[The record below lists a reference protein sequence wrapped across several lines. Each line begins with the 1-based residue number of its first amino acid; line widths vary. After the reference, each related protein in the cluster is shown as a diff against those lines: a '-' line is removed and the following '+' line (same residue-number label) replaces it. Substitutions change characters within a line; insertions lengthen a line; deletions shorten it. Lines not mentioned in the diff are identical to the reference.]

1 MRDHIARVAL
11 ALVVLLL
18 FAVTPAFAGGTAET
32 ATPDDVTTIR
42 WFGTRGVPSQNAP
55 IVELLETHLSD
66 RLGWEVRFELEGT
79 PDDDFQPV
87 LNLALAAQDLPDVFL
102 VFAVENDFTRQA
114 VAKFELDEMLTH
126 MPRMS
131 SMLVELMQ
139 DLNLDEDETWA
150 RYQDD
155 EGLMWGTPRIWD
167 MGWVPSG
174 QVWRKDI
181 LDELGFDIP
190 TTIAE
195 TEQVFAAYKAAYPNR
210 YPLSAS
216 GRSPTWQ
223 AFDFVFSA
231 FGVPNGGHSIRD
243 GVVKQHFALPEW
255 RAALEVLARWYD
267 LGYIDPEFIT
277 MDNAEKMRA
286 FAQGRHLVVDW
297 IGYANW
303 HLDETAPNIG
313 SIFAN
318 VPGAEPALG
327 RHIAATPDTTPMQRV
342 WNPFLGQIVAFGKHL
357 EQDKEHMYK
366 VMQVG
371 DLISNDRETWLLA
384 GHGIEGVH
392 YEIPEGEVAP
402 EFLPQYRDRTG
413 ADLTEEFGFGF
424 YWVGRFS
431 MKTPLPSWQAESL
444 DRYVNDPQGIYNQ
457 NSIDYWLG
465 GSIITGAV
473 RDENDEDIGAMLAAD
488 TSLDYWVMS
497 TRIILGQEPIS
508 YYDSWLQSWY
518 RGGGELWETHAT
530 RLYGN

>member
-1 MRDHIARVAL
+1 MRDWSARLVL
-11 ALVVLLL
+11 VLVVLVC
-18 FAVTPAFAGGTAET
+18 AVSPGFAGGTQQT
-32 ATPDDVTTIR
+32 AAADDVTTIR
-42 WFGTRGVPSQNAP
+42 WFGTRGVPNQNAP
-55 IVELLETHLSD
+55 ITGMLEQMLSD
-66 RLGWEVRFELEGT
+66 KLGYTVRFELSGT

-114 VAKFELDEMLTH
+114 AAKFELQEMLTH

-131 SMLVELMQ
+131 GMLLDLMQ
-139 DLNLDEDETWA
+139 DLNLDEDATWA

-155 EGLMWGTPRIWD
+155 QGLMWGTPRIWD

-174 QVWRKDI
+174 HVWRKDI
-181 LDELGFDIP
+181 LDELGFDVP
-190 TTIAE
+190 KTIAE
-195 TEQVFAAYKAAYPNR
+195 TEQVFAAYKAAYPGR
-210 YPLSAS
+210 YALAAS

-231 FGVPNGGHSIRD
+231 FGIPNGGHSIRD
-243 GVVKQHFALPEW
+243 GVVKQHFALPEY
-255 RAALEVLARWYD
+255 RQALDVLARWYR
-267 LGYIDPEFIT
+267 LGYIDPEFVT

-303 HLDETAPNIG
+303 HLDDTAPNIG
-313 SIFAN
+313 PIFAN
-318 VPGAEPALG
+318 VPGAQPVMG
-327 RHIAATPDTTPMQRV
+327 RHIAADANMTPMQRV

-357 EQDKEHMYK
+357 ERNKEHMYK

-384 GHGIEGVH
+384 GHGIEGEH
-392 YEIPEGEVAP
+392 YVIPEGEVAP
-402 EFLPQYRDRTG
+402 ELVGRLRDRTG

-424 YWVGRFS
+424 YWIGRFS
-431 MKTPLPSWQAESL
+431 MKTPLPSWQQRSI
-444 DRYVNDPQGIYNQ
+444 DQYVNDPNGIYSQ

-465 GSIITGAV
+465 GSIITGVV

-488 TSLDYWVMS
+488 TDLDAWVMS

-508 YYDSWLQSWY
+508 YYDTWLQRWY
-518 RGGGELWETHAT
+518 RSGGELWERHAT